1 MIIEPAI
8 DLKNRQCVRLQKGN
22 FDTVHQVAADPVT
35 TALAF
40 RAPERSGFIW
50 WIWMAPAA
58 ACASMRPSWLQWPG
72 RVA

>member
-40 RAPERSGFIW
+40 RA
-50 WIWMAPAA
+50 A
-58 ACASMRPSWLQWPG
+58 
-72 RVA
+72 

>member
-40 RAPERSGFIW
+40 
-50 WIWMAPAA
+50 WMALAA
-58 ACASMRPSWLQWPG
+58 ACASMRPSWLQWRG

>member
-40 RAPERSGFIW
+40 RCRSAVDSYGGSGW
-50 WIWMAPAA
+50 RPQRRARQ
-58 ACASMRPSWLQWPG
+58 CAHRGCSGG